1 MNDSIIESSTH
12 TRARLRMMYHWLSST
27 GNVKLLPRKTTGMP
41 TDSVKSSLGT
51 EENYDELIHLGS
63 YNYSGLNGH
72 PDIILEAE
80 KALKTYGTST
90 SGVRLLNGTLDIHCL
105 FERKLAS
112 FLGTEDAVTFS
123 SGLVANIAAITTLCN
138 EQDIIFSDELNHQSI
153 VDGIK
158 LSQAKMIKF
167 MHSNMDQLE
176 SLLKK
181 EPIYKRKFIIT
192 DGVFSMDGDI
202 CYLDQI
208 MLLAEKYNAT
218 VIVDDAHSIAAIG
231 KCGRGTVSHFK
242 LSKMS
247 DVITGSLS
255 KGLPGLGGYI
265 AGSKELIN
273 LFRYGSNPYIFSAS
287 LPAPIVA
294 GLLKAVKIL
303 EDSPSIM
310 EKLHRNEHLLRE
322 GLKKIGL
329 NTMRSNSPII
339 PVLIGDRSLTF
350 QFAELLHKEGI
361 YVNPIIFPAVPLAK
375 SRLRI
380 NASAVLSE
388 DQIHY
393 SLEKFEGIARTLNV
407 YKED

>member
-1 MNDSIIESSTH
+1 MKNSIIDSSTH

-27 GNVKLLPRKTTGMP
+27 GNVKLLPRKTTGLP
-41 TDSVKSSLGT
+41 KDSVKASLGT
-51 EENYDELIHLGS
+51 EENYDQLIHLGS

-80 KALKTYGTST
+80 KALNTYGTST
-90 SGVRLLNGTLDIHCL
+90 SGVRLLNGTLNIHCL
-105 FERKLAS
+105 FEKKLAS

-123 SGLVANIAAITTLCN
+123 SGLVANIAAITALCN
-138 EQDIIFSDELNHQSI
+138 EEDIIFSDELNHQSI

-158 LSQAKMIKF
+158 LAQAKMIKF
-167 MHSNMDQLE
+167 MHSNMEQLE

-181 EPIYKRKFIIT
+181 EPIYKRKFIVT

-208 MLLAEKYNAT
+208 MSLAEKYNAI

-231 KCGRGTVSHFK
+231 KCGRGTASHFK
-242 LSKMS
+242 LSKMP

-265 AGSKELIN
+265 AGSKELMN

-287 LPAPIVA
+287 LPASIVA
-294 GLLKAVKIL
+294 GLLKAVEIL
-303 EDSPSIM
+303 ENSPGIM

-322 GLKKIGL
+322 GLRKIGL

-375 SRLRI
+375 ARLRI
-380 NASAVLSE
+380 NASSALSE
-388 DQIHY
+388 EQIQF
-393 SLEKFEGIARTLNV
+393 SLEKFEKVARVLNIC
-407 YKED
+407 K